1 MLDFSEKWSTEKRAD
16 LVRSMPGDTF
26 LDKLIAAYV
35 EIDNTISDILE
46 QPPDEE
52 RSKCRINAHECRNQ
66 IESSIAYAL
75 VLQRYEKKN
84 GRLVKRPGAEIEIE
98 KNGAQSKKGKDGP
111 KVRRKREKKWKSAES
126 T

>member
-1 MLDFSEKWSTEKRAD
+1 MLDFSEKWSTAKRAD

-52 RSKCRINAHECRNQ
+52 RSECRINAHECRNQ
-66 IESSIAYAL
+66 IESNIAYAL
-75 VLQRYEKKN
+75 VLQRYEQKN
-84 GRLVKRPGAEIEIE
+84 GRLVKRPGGGIEIE
-98 KNGAQSKKGKDGP
+98 KTVPSQ
-111 KVRRKREKKWKSAES
+111 RRAR
-126 T
+126 TGRR